1 MTNERLHPNAN
12 DTSLESTD
20 SPADVDEVVY
30 FEGSPALRGS
40 FGRLLF
46 CGLLGVGIVVSAVA
60 LRAQGWWVPLVGLV
74 LAIVV
79 VAIPAILIR
88 SVRYRISNYRIDY
101 ERGVL
106 SKDIDTLELW
116 HVEDLKFHQSN
127 AESDIVGWLQEARV
141 AAAGVVINPA
151 AFCYYSVAILDS
163 LRMVECPVIEVHI
176 SHIHGRDPEWRSKTI
191 TAVACDAMISG
202 AGVHGY
208 ALAIDHLARRL
219 KTDPASAA

>member
-1 MTNERLHPNAN
+1 MSQTIYVLNGPNLN
-12 DTSLESTD
+12 
-20 SPADVDEVVY
+20 
-30 FEGSPALRGS
+30 
-40 FGRLLF
+40 
-46 CGLLGVGIVVSAVA
+46 LLGVREPKLYGRETLADLEVICREACDA
-60 LRAQGWWVPLVGLV
+60 HGL
-74 LAIVV
+74 
-79 VAIPAILIR
+79 
-88 SVRYRISNYRIDY
+88 
-101 ERGVL
+101 
-106 SKDIDTLELW
+106 
-116 HVEDLKFHQSN
+116 DLKFHQSN